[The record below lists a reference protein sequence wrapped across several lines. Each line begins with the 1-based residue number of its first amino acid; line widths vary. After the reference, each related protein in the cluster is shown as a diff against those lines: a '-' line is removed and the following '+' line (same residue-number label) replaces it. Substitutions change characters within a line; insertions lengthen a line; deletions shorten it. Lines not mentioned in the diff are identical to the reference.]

1 MTERLK
7 KFLNSEAI
15 RYLIIGVSTTLV
27 NFIVF
32 WVLCNLSPM
41 GDNDAGV
48 NAANAISV
56 FVAILFAYFANKIVV
71 FHSKTTSV
79 KAFFNEMAKFIL
91 ARLGTMFI
99 EIVGVWLAVSVIGQ
113 NEMLGKLETQIIVIV
128 GNYFI
133 SKFFVFK
140 NKEKENE
147 EVGGKY

>member
-27 NFIVF
+27 NFVVF
-32 WVLCNLSPM
+32 WALCNLSPM
-41 GDNDAGV
+41 GDSDAGI

-56 FVAILFAYFANKIVV
+56 FISILFAYFANKIVV
-71 FHSKTTSV
+71 FHSKTASV

-113 NEMLGKLETQIIVIV
+113 NEMLGKLETQVIVIV